1 MTGGPGGP
9 SDTAADGGAGS
20 GPRGSG
26 PDVSGPGPEA
36 VEAAARHLAGRLPEP
51 RPRIAVV
58 LGSGLGGLAE
68 RFRDAREVPYREIP
82 GWPASGVEGHAGTLI
97 AGRLEGTPALGLAGR
112 AHLYE
117 GHPPGRV
124 AFPPRVLGRLG
135 AEVMVVSNAA
145 GAVNRNFTP
154 GELMLIVDHLDLTW
168 RSPLAGPGREDE
180 PRWPDM
186 HGCYD
191 PELRRMARRAAR
203 DLGTR
208 LREGVY
214 AAMLGPSYETPAEI
228 EMLRRLGADA
238 VGMSTVPE
246 VIAARAVGVRCLG
259 VSCLTNYAAGVTPE
273 PLSHDDVL
281 ETTSEVAA
289 DFQDLV
295 VEVVGRIAASLG
307 AEEGP

>member
-1 MTGGPGGP
+1 
-9 SDTAADGGAGS
+9 
-20 GPRGSG
+20 
-26 PDVSGPGPEA
+26 
-36 VEAAARHLAGRLPEP
+36 VEAAAEHLADRLPEP
-51 RPRIAVV
+51 VPRIAVV
-58 LGSGLGGLAE
+58 LGSGLGGLAG
-68 RFRDAREVPYREIP
+68 RFGDAREIPYGEVP

-97 AGRLEGTPALGLAGR
+97 AGRLGETPALGLAGR

-117 GHPPGRV
+117 GHPPVRV

-135 AEVMVVSNAA
+135 VEVMVVSNAA
-145 GAVNRNFTP
+145 GAVNRNFSP

-168 RSPLAGPGREDE
+168 RSPLAGPGRDDE

-191 PELRRMARRAAR
+191 ADLRRLARRTAR
-203 DLGTR
+203 ELGTG

-246 VIAARAVGVRCLG
+246 VIAARAAGVRCLG
-259 VSCLTNYAAGVTPE
+259 LSCLTNYAAGVGPE
-273 PLSHDDVL
+273 PLSHDEVL
-281 ETTSEVAA
+281 ETTSAVAA
-289 DFQDLV
+289 EFQGLV
-295 VEVVGRIAASLG
+295 VELVGRIAASLDADRGGDAPGG
-307 AEEGP
+307 AGGGDDDQSTDAPDREEGP